1 MDAKKKKERKK
12 NIMSAIVQ
20 DSVRP
25 LTTGTFVALTE
36 SAGATNKNSLSMNNN
51 NNDNNNYNNSN
62 NNNSPRPGNT
72 GLMSSGG

>member
-1 MDAKKKKERKK
+1 MDAKKKKEREK

-51 NNDNNNYNNSN
+51 NNNDNNKT
-62 NNNSPRPGNT
+62 PRPGNT